1 MKLYTRI
8 FNGCIEIQK
17 QFPIFTAASF
27 FGFVAMG
34 VYGFDGFL
42 KFKGWKAG
50 QIAQGERVVQQAET
64 ATY

>member
-1 MKLYTRI
+1 MTSK
-8 FNGCIEIQK
+8 EICH
-17 QFPIFTAASF
+17 FTAASF

>member
-1 MKLYTRI
+1 
-8 FNGCIEIQK
+8 
-17 QFPIFTAASF
+17 
-27 FGFVAMG
+27 MG